1 VAPPLNRSVIPLY
14 RILLTAT
21 RVCLF
26 AFLVGGFVVVAG
38 QTIGMIVGSGPLVTA
53 FGSDV
58 ADNVCIVAG
67 IAGILAFL
75 LLYTREGRE
84 NAPDADE

>member
-1 VAPPLNRSVIPLY
+1 MY
-14 RILLTAT
+14 RILLAAT

-26 AFLVGGFVVVAG
+26 AFLLGGFVVVAG
-38 QTIGMIVGSGPLVTA
+38 QTLGIIVGSGPIVTV
-53 FGSDV
+53 FGTDA
-58 ADNVCIVAG
+58 ADTACVVAG

>member
-1 VAPPLNRSVIPLY
+1 MAAWSVITVY
-14 RILLTAT
+14 RILLAAT

-38 QTIGMIVGSGPLVTA
+38 QTIGIVVGSGPIVTT
-53 FGSDV
+53 FGTDV
-58 ADNVCIVAG
+58 ADNVCVVAG

-75 LLYTREGRE
+75 LLYTKEGRE
-84 NAPDADE
+84 NAPDAEE

>member
-1 VAPPLNRSVIPLY
+1 MY
-14 RILLTAT
+14 RILLGAT

-26 AFLVGGFVVVAG
+26 AFLAGGFVVVAG
-38 QTIGMIVGSGPLVTA
+38 QTLGIVVESGPIVTA
-53 FGSDV
+53 FGTDV
-58 ADNVCIVAG
+58 ADHVCVVAG

-84 NAPDADE
+84 NGSDAEE

>member
-1 VAPPLNRSVIPLY
+1 MY
-14 RILLTAT
+14 RILLAAT

-38 QTIGMIVGSGPLVTA
+38 QTLGIVVGSGPIVTA
-53 FGSDV
+53 FGTDV
-58 ADNVCIVAG
+58 ADSVCVVAG

-75 LLYTREGRE
+75 LFYTREGRE
-84 NAPDADE
+84 NAPNTDE

>member
-1 VAPPLNRSVIPLY
+1 MY
-14 RILLTAT
+14 RILLAAT

-38 QTIGMIVGSGPLVTA
+38 QALGIVAGSGPIVTL
-53 FGSDV
+53 FGTDV
-58 ADNVCIVAG
+58 ADHVCVVAG

-75 LLYTREGRE
+75 LLYTKEAGRTRLTSR
-84 NAPDADE
+84 NDVRRPDV

>member
-1 VAPPLNRSVIPLY
+1 MY
-14 RILLTAT
+14 RILLAAT

-38 QTIGMIVGSGPLVTA
+38 QTIGIVVGSGPIVTT
-53 FGSDV
+53 FGTDV
-58 ADNVCIVAG
+58 ADNVCVIAG

-75 LLYTREGRE
+75 LFYTKEGRE
-84 NAPDADE
+84 NAPDAEDRMH